1 MEVSVRSGVTC
12 VRGSSGLGGF
22 KLDVYCYL
30 SDGIIIDTGPS
41 RQARDFAA
49 FVSAQ
54 KISQAV
60 LTHHHEDHS
69 GNAAWLKQWGVPVYI
84 HEEGLAVCRE
94 PARLPLYR
102 RCFWGGRSR
111 FEAIPLPAHL
121 EGDNGK
127 WQVIETPGHSDDH
140 VVLYNPSSGAIFS
153 GDLFVSPK
161 TRLIMRN
168 ESILKIMQSLRQLLE
183 KDFRTLY
190 CAHAGVVEN
199 GPEMVRM
206 KLENL
211 ENTVGEVLLLHRRG
225 LSVKAINKRIY
236 PKKAHLMT
244 YISGKEW
251 ASEHIIRSIIGEM
264 A

>member
-1 MEVSVRSGVTC
+1 MEVSLHSGVTC
-12 VRGSSGLGGF
+12 VRGSAGLGGF
-22 KLDVYCYL
+22 KLNVYCYL

-41 RQARDFAA
+41 RLARDFAA

-69 GNAAWLKQWGVPVYI
+69 GNAAWLKQRGVPVYI
-84 HEEGLAVCRE
+84 HEKGLAVCRE
-94 PARLPLYR
+94 PTRLPIYR
-102 RCFWGGRSR
+102 RYFWGGRRR
-111 FEAIPLPAHL
+111 FEAIPLPAQL
-121 EGDNGK
+121 EGNSGEM
-127 WQVIETPGHSDDH
+127 QVIETPGHSNEH

-153 GDLFVSPK
+153 GDLYVSPK

-168 ESILKIMQSLRQLLE
+168 ESIPEILQSLRLVCE

-199 GPEMVRM
+199 GREMVRM

-211 ENTVGEVLLLHRRG
+211 ENTVGEVLELHRRG

-236 PKKAHLMT
+236 PKKTHLLT
-244 YISGKEW
+244 YISAKEW
-251 ASEHIIRSIIGEM
+251 ASEYIIRSIIDKM